1 MPAAICALALT
12 PIAWADDKIQIA
24 PQGSTS
30 YVTYYTTQPLTT
42 LDLGEPTSNAVA
54 VQLTG
59 VTRNLSG
66 QKAFDNMSVRCI
78 GYHETLA
85 GKLQAQGSCVEID
98 AEGDKVFTTYVAG
111 VHTLIGGTGKY
122 KGISGTAPFAVISRL
137 PSPGAGMGAIAVEH
151 KVSWQCAEGTPLAP
165 SPS

>member
-1 MPAAICALALT
+1 MNHRILSHLPAAACALALA
-12 PIAWADDKIQIA
+12 PGAWADDKIQIA

-30 YVTYYTTQPLTT
+30 YVTYYTTQPLGM
-42 LDLGEPTSNAVA
+42 LDLGDAASNGVL
-54 VQLTG
+54 VQMTG

-66 QKAFDNMSVRCI
+66 QKAFDNMSVRCV

-98 AEGDKVFTTYVAG
+98 AEGDKVFATYVAG

-137 PSPGAGMGAIAVEH
+137 PSTGAGIGVAIAVEH
-151 KVSWQCAEGTPLAP
+151 KVSWQVR
-165 SPS
+165 